1 MDFVGSIRNSIRI
14 IRLDEEVI
22 SKVSDN
28 SDSTN
33 AALLIA
39 AIGGVAGS
47 IGVLNP
53 VGIFFLPIFA
63 VAALAIGT
71 GVLHIIARILGGKG
85 EYSKL
90 FRVLGHVSIIQ
101 WVNVIP
107 VVGFLISMLL
117 GLWSIVVSIVVI
129 RTIHNIST
137 FRAVLVIIIPVF
149 VVTGFVLLI
158 SLMLGMAIASVIG
171 SNPAFSF

>member
-1 MDFVGSIRNSIRI
+1 MDFVGSIRNSVRI
-14 IRLDEEVI
+14 ISLDEDVI

-28 SDSTN
+28 PDSTN

-39 AIGGVAGS
+39 AIGGVTGS
-47 IGVLNP
+47 IGAFNP

-101 WVNVIP
+101 WFNVIP
-107 VVGFLISMLL
+107 VFGFLISMLL

-129 RTIHNIST
+129 RTIHNISS

-149 VVTGFVLLI
+149 VVTCFVVVI
-158 SLMLGMAIASVIG
+158 SLMLGMAIASVMG